1 MQFHS
6 TKSFLLAAATFA
18 SGFSLLLAAPA
29 LAHHAMGETLPSN
42 FFEGFLSG
50 VAHPIIGVDHF
61 AAVVAVGLLAA
72 GLAQG
77 IMIPIAFVLTSLL
90 GTGIHLMQVDMP
102 LPEFFVAVSVVL
114 FGIFL
119 VVKQRPNA
127 AWIGVLAAIAGIFHG
142 YAYGESI
149 LGAEPTPLVAYLTG
163 FALIQT
169 AIAAI
174 AYQVAR
180 SLLKPA
186 TETSL
191 TSNSVRSVGF
201 VICGVG
207 LTVLAAA
214 LGA

>member
-1 MQFHS
+1 MQFRS
-6 TKSFLLAAATFA
+6 TKSFLLAAATLA
-18 SGFSLLLAAPA
+18 NGFSLLLATPA
-29 LAHHAMGETLPSN
+29 LAHHAMGGNLPSN

-50 VAHPIIGVDHF
+50 VAHPII
-61 AAVVAVGLLAA
+61 AAVIAIGLLAA
-72 GLAQG
+72 GFAQG
-77 IMIPIAFVLTSLL
+77 IMIPITFVLTSLL
-90 GTGIHLMQVDMP
+90 GTGIHLMKIDMP

-127 AWIGVLAAIAGIFHG
+127 VWIGALAAIAGVFHG

-149 LGAEPTPLVAYLTG
+149 IGAEPTPLVAYLAG

-169 AIAAI
+169 AIAAT

-180 SLLKPA
+180 SLLKHA
-186 TETSL
+186 TETTL
-191 TSNSVRSVGF
+191 ASNSVRSVGF